1 MKRPLVWAYF
11 DTSALVKRYVKEE
24 GSPRVRVLFKRYRF
38 LSSAIT
44 PLELVSALCR
54 RRATGEL
61 AEKDY
66 RAILSRMEEDR
77 AYWELIEVSPRV
89 LERAEELIQQTALRT
104 LDAIHIASA
113 LMFQS
118 AFGIRV
124 PFITGDAR
132 QSETANQLAMHVV
145 EV

>member
-66 RAILSRMEEDR
+66 RAILSRMEKDR

-89 LERAEELIQQTALRT
+89 LERAEELIQQAALRT

-118 AFGIRV
+118 ASGIRV

-132 QSETANQLAMHVV
+132 QYETANQLAMHVV